1 MRYSAIIV
9 VATLM
14 LAVGCESG
22 NLNPDYGSRES
33 EAWLVKT
40 YNDVAIENAII
51 RQHSILPYHFIRNS
65 DELNELG
72 SRDLA
77 ILAGHYS
84 KHPGR
89 LNIRRGSTSPE
100 LYESR
105 IKTVL
110 NLMSKAGVKTQKIDV
125 TDGLPGG
132 EGMASHEVTFILA
145 REYDIHGD
153 APTSYGEG
161 QYEFSTEND

>member
-1 MRYSAIIV
+1 MRPSAIIV
-9 VATLM
+9 VAILM

-22 NLNPDYGSRES
+22 NLNPDYGNHETDT
-33 EAWLVKT
+33 WLVKS
-40 YNDVAIENAII
+40 YNDIAIENAII
-51 RQHSILPYHFIRNS
+51 RQHTILPYHFIHNS

-77 ILAGHYS
+77 ILAAHYS

-89 LNIRRGSTSPE
+89 LNVRKGSVSPE

-105 IKTVL
+105 VRTVL
-110 NLMSKAGVKTQKIDV
+110 NQMSKSGVKTQKIDV

-132 EGMASHEVTFILA
+132 EGLASHEVTFMMTQ
-145 REYDIHGD
+145 EYQSHRN
-153 APTSYGEG
+153 AEASYGN
-161 QYEFSTEND
+161 YESSTGSD